1 MDIRKKKFGFGIIVS
16 ILLILCFY
24 CIHILFIYGND
35 RNVEAMDTSATINI
49 GNILQTDYQDIESGL
64 IYDYEV
70 LTKLYNAITG
80 EADASIENVEN
91 LFSDKTQITSED
103 IRTSAGGDLIITFD
117 DKNWTPTYITK
128 NGNDII
134 LTLWLAEPLSQAR
147 FSPEMNHDSNVSKY
161 PNNMYGVSE
170 LRAVALNNGGD
181 YATSSSNLTLEG
193 HATQKNDS
201 IWARLTMPENAVDGS
216 LVKYIVTPEKI
227 SWQEYQSAKESAGY
241 SSNCSNDAWGQ
252 MSGIMSGYDYYG
264 KDNYD
269 MWKRDNVWLPSV
281 AEIGY
286 GASIISGLWQTSAAQ
301 RYNASNN
308 MYRLRSAF
316 PGYGGSGLTIVSNSN
331 IAPGGSPKGCMD
343 ILDIRPAI
351 HLNLTLADEDSSKNL
366 YAKDENLTYNGE
378 NQDLSSADW
387 YKKLEKFV
395 TVKYF
400 NGATEIKPSPIDA
413 GSYTAELTIKSEFA
427 DMCSWKDTT
436 ELTKTINVTIN
447 KKTLGADFNTTVSP
461 PTVKAIEADLADK
474 DKSLAESILQIQY
487 TDGDGNTSLDTPS
500 KVGTYTAKVVL
511 NTSVTESKNYKLD
524 RVYTEIVTIDKIP
537 ITLPTLDPSDWYTYD
552 GNEQTYMLN
561 YDSDEVEVTLENDY
575 NGAISFDGTFI
586 TVTKA
591 GEYKDALKAHL
602 KRKYN
607 ASDNSGITVWDITGN
622 SSEDQYLSFEIKKKE
637 LQFTVDSTDGVIE
650 GRIGEP
656 LDINVRYVNNNPYGS
671 DVVNYVINATMSG
684 TTTTVKGIGSGSV
697 IKNKPAESISLE
709 ISKIPLAGNWELSIE
724 VEDGENN
731 YTVKLASAVTLK
743 LIKASGSTDLVWWFT
758 KDGKDT
764 YETVSAKVGQTSVTF
779 EPEERKVY
787 GKVEYGF
794 YATAPDGYEIDE
806 DYNQDGFVGG
816 YKDSKGSNAGEY
828 RTQVRIK
835 KNGETNGSTY
845 EIVWEIDKAKFDLTN
860 VKWLYNGKLP
870 YNGGEE
876 VKAELDSETLPS
888 ELKATYSVNVGINVG
903 EDGRARVV
911 FSFSDPSYE
920 NNYVLPV
927 QGDLDSYIGS
937 GFEWEKDWEVTPAE
951 IKVGSPNDW
960 KDVEGEDEEGNKYT
974 YKVLA
979 DEKAEGIVEYVYFET
994 DSKGNVIDSTKELSL
1009 EDIHV
1014 SATERKYY
1022 VAYPKIKAGFAQNY
1036 KFPDGLVDPT
1046 GYYSQPFTVGGGS
1059 TAVQVTIEN
1068 SEYEYNN
1075 GKEIK
1080 VKLVITGSA
1089 KESDLVMTY
1098 YKGDIVSEDNKV
1110 EGVPKEVGKYT
1121 VVISVKNGSNV
1132 VLSGKTQYEIE
1143 ITKAKISKEWNKNA
1157 KPYVLNLKY
1166 GQIKGVEYEIQD
1178 MEGNAITDVS
1188 QLVAGNTYKI
1198 KAKIKDTQ
1206 NYIFADDT
1214 LETEWEEFEV
1224 RADDVIYDPNDPNN
1238 PNYPQTDPDDPNTP
1252 VNPDNPDD
1260 TDGDS
1265 GVLDEI
1271 LAKIKD
1277 LPLWQLIASGISII
1291 LTIAFLSKTASNE
1304 SKRKKAKK
1312 VMEKKYNTFYA
1323 TAFLG
1328 ISVTNWTV
1336 IASVLMGTAVL
1347 SLIFMIIS
1355 QKRRNKAEEEL
1366 EDAKEEYE
1374 RNLRDIDNRKRET
1387 DSQRRDED
1395 LKMILMSMLGGNAG
1409 NMQGGQGQP
1418 QGFAYNGQPAVGME
1432 DMRCMI
1438 NDAVAALLPNVQ
1450 QYLPQQASAN
1460 DEAVKELGKSV
1471 DELKEIVKDMIG
1483 GAKQV
1488 GEKHINETYVE
1499 KLVKVDG
1506 NIDKIDKLMKANE
1519 DLMRNQEELMKQ
1531 IKELSTQKTEKE
1543 VVEKIVEVPVEKVV
1557 EKEVR
1562 VEVPVEKIVEK
1573 EVVKE
1578 VPIEVEKIVEK
1589 EVPVEKIVEV
1599 PIEVEKV
1606 VEKIVEIPAE
1616 KPAPKAKTAA
1626 PRLTLDEAYEKLSKQ
1641 QKKFFD
1647 TLKEYAMSKDKC
1659 KEKKSTYYILLGQ
1672 SSVNPLVK
1680 LTIKKDCTVAL
1691 FKMEDEY
1698 MKDIRR
1704 NAGSEGTKVKVKET
1718 ELIVGDSQALATAKE
1733 MIDLREDQI
1742 ERYNDYLKEQRS
1754 MKKR

>member
-1 MDIRKKKFGFGIIVS
+1 MDIRKRKTRGVFVLSVLIILCLSVAS
-16 ILLILCFY
+16 ILSFLLNNNANAIKTDNITSDSTNLGEMLLTGYEDDSTGKVFDSKVFLSLISQISGVSNPNNGTIDGLTTPK
-24 CIHILFIYGND
+24 
-35 RNVEAMDTSATINI
+35 TSDDFRTFNSGKDIVVVIDGIPWTATYLSTN
-49 GNILQTDYQDIESGL
+49 ESG
-64 IYDYEV
+64 D
-70 LTKLYNAITG
+70 
-80 EADASIENVEN
+80 
-91 LFSDKTQITSED
+91 
-103 IRTSAGGDLIITFD
+103 
-117 DKNWTPTYITK
+117 P
-128 NGNDII
+128 I
-134 LTLWLAEPLSQAR
+134 LTLWLANSVATSRWNEKYTNSLG
-147 FSPEMNHDSNVSKY
+147 KY
-161 PNNMYGVSE
+161 PSNMYGTSE
-170 LRAVALNNGGD
+170 MRAVTLNNGGG
-181 YATSSSNLTLEG
+181 YAVNYNDTSLKSVTQNASSEWAKYTMPSVKGSLTSFIEVPNNMSWQHNQVAKGNVTSSAYT
-193 HATQKNDS
+193 
-201 IWARLTMPENAVDGS
+201 GS
-216 LVKYIVTPEKI
+216 YN
-227 SWQEYQSAKESAGY
+227 Y
-241 SSNCSNDAWGQ
+241 NNNNDALDFGGTG
-252 MSGIMSGYDYYG
+252 SKGDYSTDSAIDKNGYKGWAND
-264 KDNYD
+264 
-269 MWKRDNVWLPSV
+269 RLWLPSV
-281 AEIGY
+281 AETGV
-286 GASIISGLWQTSAAQ
+286 SGVEGIWKATDSTRANST
-301 RYNASNN
+301 YS
-308 MYRLRSAF
+308 YLRSA
-316 PGYGGSGLTIVSNSN
+316 YYNSYSTSYILATAGSSLSDRTVMS
-331 IAPGGSPKGCMD
+331 AYAV
-343 ILDIRPAI
+343 RPAF
-351 HLNLTLADEDSSKNL
+351 HLNLKTASDHLGIAKPQDISIEYTGNQLSLDDVLTEQKTWYDSSL
-366 YAKDENLTYNGE
+366 IDITYPSGMT
-378 NQDLSSADW
+378 DAGTYSIKA
-387 YKKLEKFV
+387 
-395 TVKYF
+395 TVKPALQTEEYKFAGTPDTSKGETDYIRYF
-400 NGATEIKPSPIDA
+400 DFVITQ
-413 GSYTAELTIKSEFA
+413 
-427 DMCSWKDTT
+427 
-436 ELTKTINVTIN
+436 
-447 KKTLGADFNTTVSP
+447 KTLRANFDTTVSP

-487 TDGDGNTSLDTPS
+487 TDDKGNISFNTPS
-500 KVGTYTAKVVL
+500 KVGKYTAKVIF
-511 NTSVTESKNYKLD
+511 NTSVAESKNYKLD
-524 RVYTEIVTIDKIP
+524 RDYTDTVFIDKIP
-537 ITLPTLDPSDWYTYD
+537 IKLPTFDPSDWYTYD

-561 YDSDEVEVTLENDY
+561 YDSDEIEVTLENDY

-607 ASDNSGITVWDITGN
+607 ASDNSGITVWDITDK

-637 LQFTVDSTDGVIE
+637 LQFTVDSTNGVIE

-671 DVVNYVINATMSG
+671 DVVNYVINATRAG

-697 IKNKPAESISLE
+697 IKNKPAESISLDM
-709 ISKIPLAGNWELSIE
+709 SKLKIAGDWELSIE

-764 YETVSAKVGQTSVTF
+764 YETVSAKVGDTSVRF
-779 EPEERKVY
+779 EPEERLVY

-806 DYNQDGFVGG
+806 TYNQDGFVGG
-816 YKDSKGSNAGEY
+816 YKESKGSNAGEY

-835 KNGETNGSTY
+835 KNGETNSATY
-845 EIVWEIDKAKFDLTN
+845 EIVWEIDKALFDLSN

-870 YNGGEE
+870 YNGGED
-876 VKAELDSETLPS
+876 VKAELDAETLPS

-911 FSFSDPSYE
+911 FSFADPSYE

-1098 YKGDIVSEDNKV
+1098 YKGDIVSEENKV

-1178 MEGNAITDVS
+1178 MEGNVITDVS

-1214 LETEWEEFEV
+1214 LETDWEEFEV

-1252 VNPDNPDD
+1252 VNPDNPD
-1260 TDGDS
+1260 GDNDDK
-1265 GVLDEI
+1265 GVVDFEKIGQI
-1271 LAKIKD
+1271 LKEW
-1277 LPLWQLIASGISII
+1277 WQIIASGVSIVLI
-1291 LTIAFLSKTASNE
+1291 IIFTAKGIGYA
-1304 SKRKKAKK
+1304 SKRKENKRI
-1312 VMEKKYNTFYA
+1312 VESKYKTYYA
-1323 TAFLG
+1323 TGGTGLFGL
-1328 ISVTNWTV
+1328 SMTNWTI
-1336 IASVLMGTAVL
+1336 IASVLMGLAVL
-1347 SLIFMIIS
+1347 SFVFMLIE
-1355 QKRRNKAEEEL
+1355 KRGYKKSLRNLDEAKDEFERNQRDIENKKKEEE
-1366 EDAKEEYE
+1366 KEEM
-1374 RNLRDIDNRKRET
+1374 
-1387 DSQRRDED
+1387 
-1395 LKMILMSMLGGNAG
+1395 KMMFMHMMGGASGMN
-1409 NMQGGQGQP
+1409 GGMGQA
-1418 QGFAYNGQPAVGME
+1418 QGFAYAPQQGLGAEEIRGIVSETMTA
-1432 DMRCMI
+1432 M
-1438 NDAVAALLPNVQ
+1438 LPNMQ
-1450 QYLPQQASAN
+1450 QYLPQQASTNDELVQKLIEQNEKLMQKLSAQQPIERVIEKEVASATVN
-1460 DEAVKELGKSV
+1460 DEAIKSLI
-1471 DELKEIVKDMIG
+1471 EGQKAIM
-1483 GAKQV
+1483 
-1488 GEKHINETYVE
+1488 E
-1499 KLVKVDG
+1499 KLS
-1506 NIDKIDKLMKANE
+1506 NS
-1519 DLMRNQEELMKQ
+1519 QYQPQ
-1531 IKELSTQKTEKE
+1531 IVE
-1543 VVEKIVEVPVEKVV
+1543 VPVEKIVEVPVE
-1557 EKEVR
+1557 
-1562 VEVPVEKIVEK
+1562 VEKIVEK

-1578 VPIEVEKIVEK
+1578 VKV

-1599 PIEVEKV
+1599 PVEVEKV
-1606 VEKIVEIPAE
+1606 VEKIVEIPAV
-1616 KPAPKAKTAA
+1616 KPASKAKTVAL
-1626 PRLTLDEAYEKLSKQ
+1626 RLTLDEAYAKLSKQ

>member
-1 MDIRKKKFGFGIIVS
+1 MKNIFDRFSQYFKCATVKPALQTEEYKFAGTP
-16 ILLILCFY
+16 
-24 CIHILFIYGND
+24 
-35 RNVEAMDTSATINI
+35 DTSK
-49 GNILQTDYQDIESGL
+49 GETDYIRYFDF
-64 IYDYEV
+64 V
-70 LTKLYNAITG
+70 ITQ
-80 EADASIENVEN
+80 
-91 LFSDKTQITSED
+91 KT
-103 IRTSAGGDLIITFD
+103 
-117 DKNWTPTYITK
+117 
-128 NGNDII
+128 
-134 LTLWLAEPLSQAR
+134 
-147 FSPEMNHDSNVSKY
+147 
-161 PNNMYGVSE
+161 
-170 LRAVALNNGGD
+170 LRANFD
-181 YATSSSNLTLEG
+181 TS
-193 HATQKNDS
+193 
-201 IWARLTMPENAVDGS
+201 
-216 LVKYIVTPEKI
+216 
-227 SWQEYQSAKESAGY
+227 
-241 SSNCSNDAWGQ
+241 
-252 MSGIMSGYDYYG
+252 
-264 KDNYD
+264 
-269 MWKRDNVWLPSV
+269 
-281 AEIGY
+281 
-286 GASIISGLWQTSAAQ
+286 
-301 RYNASNN
+301 
-308 MYRLRSAF
+308 
-316 PGYGGSGLTIVSNSN
+316 
-331 IAPGGSPKGCMD
+331 
-343 ILDIRPAI
+343 
-351 HLNLTLADEDSSKNL
+351 
-366 YAKDENLTYNGE
+366 
-378 NQDLSSADW
+378 
-387 YKKLEKFV
+387 
-395 TVKYF
+395 
-400 NGATEIKPSPIDA
+400 
-413 GSYTAELTIKSEFA
+413 
-427 DMCSWKDTT
+427 
-436 ELTKTINVTIN
+436 
-447 KKTLGADFNTTVSP
+447 VSP
-461 PTVKAIEADLADK
+461 PKVKAVLEDLVDK
-474 DKSLAESILQIQY
+474 DKSLEESILQIQY
-487 TDGDGNTSLDTPS
+487 TDDKGNTSLDTPS
-500 KVGTYTAKVVL
+500 KVGTYTAKVIF
-511 NTSVTESKNYKLD
+511 NTTVAESKNYKLD
-524 RVYTEIVTIDKIP
+524 REYTDTVFIDKIP
-537 ITLPTLDPSDWYTYD
+537 IKLPAFNPSEWHTYD
-552 GNEQTYMLN
+552 STEQTYILN
-561 YDSDEVEVTLENDY
+561 YDSNEVEVELVNDY
-575 NGAISFDGTFI
+575 DGAIKLVGTFI
-586 TVTKA
+586 QVTKA

-637 LQFTVDSTDGVIE
+637 LQFTIDSTDGVIE

-684 TTTTVKGIGSGSV
+684 TTIKGVGRGSV

-724 VEDGENN
+724 VEEGESN

-845 EIVWEIDKAKFDLTN
+845 EIVWEIDKALFDLSN

-911 FSFSDPSYE
+911 FSFADPSYE

-994 DSKGNVIDSTKELSL
+994 DSKGNVIDATKELSL

-1178 MEGNAITDVS
+1178 MEGNVITDVS

-1260 TDGDS
+1260 TDGD
-1265 GVLDEI
+1265 GEDVDF
-1271 LAKIKD
+1271 AKVTAFVKKW
-1277 LPLWQLIASGISII
+1277 WQVIASGVSIVLI
-1291 LTIAFLSKTASNE
+1291 IIFTAKGIGYASKKKENKRVVE
-1304 SKRKKAKK
+1304 SKYKTYY
-1312 VMEKKYNTFYA
+1312 VTGGTGLFGLSM
-1323 TAFLG
+1323 
-1328 ISVTNWTV
+1328 TNWTI
-1336 IASVLMGTAVL
+1336 IASVLMGLAVL
-1347 SLIFMIIS
+1347 SFVFMLIE
-1355 QKRRNKAEEEL
+1355 KRGYKKSLRNLDEAKDEFERNQRDIENKKKEEE
-1366 EDAKEEYE
+1366 KEEM
-1374 RNLRDIDNRKRET
+1374 
-1387 DSQRRDED
+1387 
-1395 LKMILMSMLGGNAG
+1395 KMMFMHMMGGASGMN
-1409 NMQGGQGQP
+1409 GGMGQA
-1418 QGFAYNGQPAVGME
+1418 QGFAYA
-1432 DMRCMI
+1432 
-1438 NDAVAALLPNVQ
+1438 
-1450 QYLPQQASAN
+1450 PQQG
-1460 DEAVKELGKSV
+1460 LGA
-1471 DELKEIVKDMIG
+1471 EEIRGIVS
-1483 GAKQV
+1483 
-1488 GEKHINETYVE
+1488 ETMTAMLPGMQQMLRN
-1499 KLVKVDG
+1499 KRR
-1506 NIDKIDKLMKANE
+1506 LMTNLYKNS
-1519 DLMRNQEELMKQ
+1519 LSRMR
-1531 IKELSTQKTEKE
+1531 S
-1543 VVEKIVEVPVEKVV
+1543 
-1557 EKEVR
+1557 
-1562 VEVPVEKIVEK
+1562 
-1573 EVVKE
+1573 
-1578 VPIEVEKIVEK
+1578 
-1589 EVPVEKIVEV
+1589 
-1599 PIEVEKV
+1599 
-1606 VEKIVEIPAE
+1606 
-1616 KPAPKAKTAA
+1616 
-1626 PRLTLDEAYEKLSKQ
+1626 
-1641 QKKFFD
+1641 
-1647 TLKEYAMSKDKC
+1647 
-1659 KEKKSTYYILLGQ
+1659 
-1672 SSVNPLVK
+1672 
-1680 LTIKKDCTVAL
+1680 
-1691 FKMEDEY
+1691 
-1698 MKDIRR
+1698 
-1704 NAGSEGTKVKVKET
+1704 
-1718 ELIVGDSQALATAKE
+1718 
-1733 MIDLREDQI
+1733 
-1742 ERYNDYLKEQRS
+1742 
-1754 MKKR
+1754 